1 MDCPHV
7 YTKKKTK
14 NMLNCSLLC
23 TDKIS
28 LYYIPAD
35 MALAWNVTSR
45 CALGGVNSRSVAYM
59 EVGNLTLDIW
69 EG

>member
-7 YTKKKTK
+7 YTKKTKNK

-28 LYYIPAD
+28 LYNIPAD
-35 MALAWNVTSR
+35 MALARNVTSQTV
-45 CALGGVNSRSVAYM
+45 LKLAYK
-59 EVGNLTLDIW
+59 
-69 EG
+69 